1 MDVTTISPVSTL
13 ERTEA
18 NSPPPN
24 TSAAAARPAIGF
36 SSDFET
42 FLKMLTTQLRNQD
55 PLNPIDSSDFA
66 VQLATFSTVEQQVR
80 TNDLLTDLGAR
91 LGAQGLSQV
100 SGWIGMEA
108 LATGPVAF
116 SGQPIPLIATV
127 KDQADTAEIVATDAR
142 GIVVNR
148 QPIPARS
155 GEVFW
160 AGLDSAGVPLAQGD
174 YTLSVHSLAQEE
186 TLARHAASFYRQIA
200 EAQFE
205 AGETVLI
212 LENGERIAPA
222 QVLGLRPAPQ

>member
-1 MDVTTISPVSTL
+1 MDVTTISPVSAP

-18 NSPPPN
+18 NSPPPD
-24 TSAAAARPAIGF
+24 AAAARPATGF

-55 PLNPIDSSDFA
+55 PLNPIESSDFA

-116 SGQPIPLIATV
+116 TGQPISLIAAV
-127 KDQADTAEIVATDAR
+127 ESQADTAEIVATDAR

-155 GEVFW
+155 GPVFW
-160 AGLDSAGVPLAQGD
+160 AGVDPAGFPLAQGD
-174 YTLSVHSLAQEE
+174 YTLSVHSIANEE
-186 TLARHAASFYRQIA
+186 TLARHPASFYRQIA

-212 LENGERIAPA
+212 LKNGERITPA
-222 QVLGLRPAPQ
+222 QVLGLRPALK

>member
-1 MDVTTISPVSTL
+1 MDVTTI
-13 ERTEA
+13 
-18 NSPPPN
+18 PPGTALDRSQAAPSATN
-24 TSAAAARPAIGF
+24 AAAPARPATGF

-42 FLKMLTTQLRNQD
+42 FLRLLTTQLRNQD
-55 PLNPIDSSDFA
+55 PLNPIESSDFA
-66 VQLATFSTVEQQVR
+66 VQLATFSTVEQQVL

-116 SGQPIPLIATV
+116 SGQPISLIATV
-127 KDQADTAEIVATDAR
+127 ESQADAAEIVASDAR
-142 GIVVNR
+142 GIIVNR
-148 QPIPARS
+148 QTIPARS
-155 GEVFW
+155 GPVVW
-160 AGLDSAGVPLAQGD
+160 SGLDSAGFPLSEGE
-174 YTLSVHSLAQEE
+174 YTLSVHSFANEE
-186 TLARHAASFYRQIA
+186 TLARHSASFYRQIA

-212 LENGERIAPA
+212 LRNGERIAPA